1 MVSKIVI
8 IQIMVAVIGF
18 SSSVLYFQQQNDSG
32 IEFQTSN
39 VNFDEAEWNTP
50 VTNILPKEEII
61 ENGWT
66 FLWSD
71 SSQNFEAGELPITHE
86 RIIEDD
92 EIFSTSYSYS
102 HKSFGTYQV
111 LIWKG
116 GIVSDWNPQEAV
128 EKIILQT
135 DAETKKVIDSS
146 EIYSNCVIGY
156 YDVYGDQ
163 NVRKND
169 LLFVE
174 CAKQDYRVRVNHM
187 HGEHNQEAIDMLV
200 YLSNSMMG
208 KI

>member
-1 MVSKIVI
+1 MVSKIVMM
-8 IQIMVAVIGF
+8 QIMIAIIGF
-18 SSSVLYFQQQNDSG
+18 SGSVLYFQQNDSG
-32 IEFQTSN
+32 IDFQTSN
-39 VNFDEAEWNTP
+39 VNFDDAEWNTP
-50 VTNILPKEEII
+50 VTYILPKEEIV

-71 SSQNFEAGELPITHE
+71 SSQKFVAGEFPITNK

-92 EIFSTSYSYS
+92 EMLSTSYSYS

-116 GIVSDWNPQEAV
+116 QVVSDWNPQEAV
-128 EKIILQT
+128 EKVIMQT
-135 DAETKKVIDSS
+135 NAETKKIIDSS
-146 EIYSNCVIGY
+146 EIYSNCAIGY

-169 LLFVE
+169 LMFAE
-174 CAKQDYRVRVNHM
+174 CSKEDYRVRINHM

-200 YLSNSMMG
+200 YLSNTMMG